1 MFQDNLKAL
10 RKKKGITQEE
20 LAARLNVVDV
30 YKRQAST
37 MS

>member
-20 LAARLNVVDV
+20 PAAGLNVVRCFPIFGQV
-30 YKRQAST
+30 LS
-37 MS
+37 